1 MLEQLLQWDT
11 RVFLLINA
19 DGSNAFFDSLMPV
32 LREKWVWLPLYAA
45 LLTFFY
51 HVYKLKKTLLIIGI
65 TALLVVVANTLLAD
79 TAKHSF
85 KRLRPC
91 HEQTLKG
98 KMVERVGCGGQ
109 YGYFSA
115 HATNHF
121 AMAVFFGLLLAK
133 RFKWAT
139 FSLLIWAASISFA
152 QVYVGKHYPLDVLT
166 GALVGSLLGLG
177 AYILFTKIEKKI
189 TT

>member
-1 MLEQLLQWDT
+1 MIEQLLQWDT
-11 RVFLLINA
+11 QIFLLINA
-19 DGSNAFFDSLMPV
+19 EGSNAFFDFLMPL
-32 LREKWVWLPLYAA
+32 LREKWVWIPLYAV
-45 LLTFFY
+45 LLYFFY
-51 HVYKLKKTLLIIGI
+51 TTFKFKKTLVVVGI

-79 TAKHSF
+79 TAKHGF

-109 YGYFSA
+109 YGFFSA

-121 AMAVFFGLLLAK
+121 AMAIFFGLLLAK

-152 QVYVGKHYPLDVLT
+152 QVYVGKHYPLDVLV
-166 GALVGSLLGLG
+166 GAWAGSLLGLL
-177 AYILFTKIEKKI
+177 AYLFFTKIEKKI
-189 TT
+189 T